1 MRGWR
6 TLLVAGLGAFSLV
19 AAGTATASAEAGGR
33 FVVFNSMTPVTGGA
47 VGTVNDRGLTGGGI
61 PWRIASG
68 SGSVDKK
75 TGHVHV
81 EVTGLVLATT
91 GLNPVP
97 QFKAIVSCVTK
108 DGIVNVSTGLF
119 TATNTGNAV
128 IDDTVSLPRC
138 KDALVFV
145 TNGAGRWFA
154 VSNVITEDEDGDD

>member
-6 TLLVAGLGAFSLV
+6 TFLVAGAGAMSLV
-19 AAGTATASAEAGGR
+19 VAGTATASAEAGGR
-33 FVVFNSMTPVTGGA
+33 FVEVNSMTPVTGAA

-61 PWRIASG
+61 PWQIASG

-81 EVTGLVLATT
+81 DVTGLVLATT
-91 GLNPVP
+91 GTNPVTR
-97 QFKAIVSCVTK
+97 FKAVVSCVTK
-108 DGIVNVSTGLF
+108 EGIVNVST
-119 TATNTGNAV
+119 ATFPASNTGDAT

-145 TNGAGRWFA
+145 TNATGRWFA
-154 VSNVITEDEDGDD
+154 VSNVATEDEDSD